1 MRRGMRVAGVG
12 FVLFGALVLSGA
24 PEATGQ
30 ATTGSGSD
38 EVPLSIQVRQQA
50 AEHPE
55 IAETLASLVDATEVG
70 PAGSGGEGGGR
81 TLTVTPD
88 TGLVHEQTVTL
99 RGQGWAAHDE
109 LIALQCAPGPFDFFA
124 CEVLTDFEA
133 PLPRAGPQGRFSTTE
148 AVEVILDTED
158 GSVDCR
164 IVTCRVGVG
173 SGVSGAVRLVDVSFD
188 PGGPDPTR
196 YRVSASPDTGLVDG
210 DVVAVS
216 GSGFPRSFDDF
227 GVATVTPCRTPLT
240 GPGDCDFG
248 ERQYVEV
255 LADGSL
261 RGTVVVGAVLALDG
275 GPYDCRSGTCALMVQ
290 PDDFFDEQGE
300 LSEAGLAPIAFDP
313 GGALRPPPTLT
324 VDPSTGLRDGDAVEL
339 HGAGFDPGRGFQV
352 AQCRAGATSFQD
364 CLGNPIYFGWSD
376 NDEVGGFF
384 GLRARFRDGN
394 GHLVDCRV
402 ESCSIV
408 IGHGDLGRH
417 AEAVVAFDPDAPLLD
432 PSITVS
438 PSTGLSDGDVVTV
451 SGTGWPDDGWV
462 SSVEVLQCPADAFDS
477 FDCFPAEETTVAPAG
492 AVEAVPL
499 PETADEAREAMAFE
513 TTLEVHTVLDLEFGG
528 RVDCRT
534 EGCIVLAEDFGG
546 ERSARAPISFLVDPG
561 PISATPPFTG

>member
-1 MRRGMRVAGVG
+1 MRRGIGGTGAGL
-12 FVLFGALVLSGA
+12 VLFGALMLSGA
-24 PEATGQ
+24 PAATGQ
-30 ATTGSGSD
+30 AAPPGRTD
-38 EVPLSIQVRQQA
+38 EVPLSIQVRQRA
-50 AEHPE
+50 AQHPE
-55 IAETLASLVDATEVG
+55 IAETLATLADATEAG
-70 PAGSGGEGGGR
+70 PAGSGGEGAGR

-88 TGLVHEQTVTL
+88 TGLVHDQTVTL

-109 LIALQCAPGPFDFFA
+109 LIALQCAPGPFDFFT
-124 CEVLTDFEA
+124 CEVLTDFDA
-133 PLPRAGPQGRFSTTE
+133 RLPRAGPQGRFSTTE

-158 GSVDCR
+158 GPVDCR
-164 IVTCRVGVG
+164 LVTCRIGVG
-173 SGVSGAVRLVDVSFD
+173 SDVTGTVRFADVTFD

-196 YRVSASPDTGLVDG
+196 YSVSAAPDTGLVDG
-210 DVVAVS
+210 DVVTVS
-216 GSGFPRSFDDF
+216 GRGFPRSVDDF

-240 GPGDCDFG
+240 GPGDCDLG

-275 GPYDCRSGTCALMVQ
+275 GPYDCRTGTCALMAQ
-290 PDDFFDEQGE
+290 PDDFFDELGE

-376 NDEVGGFF
+376 NDEIVGSF

-451 SGTGWPDDGWV
+451 VGTGWPDDGWV

-477 FDCFPAEETTVAPAG
+477 FDCLPAEATTVGPVG

-499 PETADEAREAMAFE
+499 PETVDEVREEMAFE

-528 RVDCRT
+528 VVDCRM
-534 EGCIVLAEDFGG
+534 EDCIVLAEDFGG
-546 ERSARAPISFLVDPG
+546 ERSARVPISFLVG
-561 PISATPPFTG
+561 PIAASPPFTG

>member
-1 MRRGMRVAGVG
+1 MTVAAVG
-12 FVLFGALVLSGA
+12 IVLFGALVLSGA
-24 PEATGQ
+24 PAATSP
-30 ATTGSGSD
+30 ATTRFGPD
-38 EVPLSIQVRQQA
+38 EVPLSIQVRQRA

-55 IAETLASLVDATEVG
+55 VAETLATLADATEAG
-70 PAGSGGEGGGR
+70 PARSGGEGGGR

-88 TGLVHEQTVTL
+88 TGLVHDQTVTL

-109 LIALQCAPGPFDFFA
+109 LVALQCAPGPFAFVA

-148 AVEVILDTED
+148 TVEVILDTEA
-158 GSVDCR
+158 GPVDCR
-164 IVTCRVGVG
+164 LETCRIGVG
-173 SGVSGAVRLVDVSFD
+173 SDVTGTVRLVDVSFA

-210 DVVAVS
+210 DVVSVS
-216 GSGFPRSFDDF
+216 GRGFPRAFADF
-227 GVATVTPCRTPLT
+227 GVATVTPCRSPLT
-240 GPGDCDFG
+240 APGDCDFG

-275 GPYDCRSGTCALMVQ
+275 GPFDCRSGACALMVQ
-290 PDDFFDEQGE
+290 PDDFFDEPGE

-313 GGALRPPPTLT
+313 GGALRPAPTLT

-364 CLGNPIYFGWSD
+364 CLGNPIYFGWSSD
-376 NDEVGGFF
+376 DEIRGHF

-394 GHLVDCRV
+394 NHLVDCRV

-438 PSTGLSDGDVVTV
+438 PSTGLRDGDVVTV

-462 SSVEVLQCPADAFDS
+462 SSVEVLQCPADAFSS
-477 FDCFPAEETTVAPAG
+477 FDCFPAEEATAGPAG

-513 TTLEVHTVLDLEFGG
+513 TTLEVHTVLDLEFRGL
-528 RVDCRT
+528 VDCRT

-546 ERSARAPISFLVDPG
+546 ERSARAPLSFLADPG

>member
-1 MRRGMRVAGVG
+1 MVGVG
-12 FVLFGALVLSGA
+12 LVLFGALVLSGA
-24 PEATGQ
+24 PAAAGQ
-30 ATTGSGSD
+30 AAPPGRTD
-38 EVPLSIQVRQQA
+38 EVPPFVQARQRV

-55 IAETLASLVDATEVG
+55 IAAMLATLADATEVG
-70 PAGSGGEGGGR
+70 PTGSGGEGGGR

-88 TGLVHEQTVTL
+88 TGLVHDQTVTL

-109 LIALQCAPGPFDFFA
+109 LIAIQCAPGSFDFFA
-124 CEVLTDFEA
+124 CEILTDFEA
-133 PLPRAGPQGRFSTTE
+133 ALPRAGPQGRFTMTDEVE
-148 AVEVILDTED
+148 AILDTED
-158 GSVDCR
+158 GPVDCR
-164 IVTCRVGVG
+164 LVTCRVGVG
-173 SGVSGAVRLVDVSFD
+173 SDVTGVVRFVDVTFA

-196 YRVSASPDTGLVDG
+196 YSVSAAPATDLVDG
-210 DVVAVS
+210 DIVTIS

-227 GVATVTPCRTPLT
+227 ALAVVTPCRTPLA
-240 GPGDCDFG
+240 GPGDCDLG

-261 RGTVVVGAVLALDG
+261 RGTVVVSAVLALDG
-275 GPYDCRSGTCALMVQ
+275 GPYDCRTGTCALMVQ
-290 PDDFFDEQGE
+290 PDDFFDGPGE
-300 LSEAGLAPIAFDP
+300 LSEAGLAPVAFDP

-324 VDPSTGLRDGDAVEL
+324 VEPSTGLRDGDAVEL
-339 HGAGFDPGRGFQV
+339 HGSGFDPGRFFQI
-352 AQCRAGATSFQD
+352 AQCRAGATSFVD
-364 CLGNPIYFGWSD
+364 CLGNPIYFGWSSD
-376 NDEVGGFF
+376 DEIGGFF

-402 ESCSIV
+402 ASCSIV

-451 SGTGWPDDGWV
+451 VGTGWPDDGWV
-462 SSVEVLQCPADAFDS
+462 SSVEILQCPADAFDS
-477 FDCFPAEETTVAPAG
+477 FDCFPAEETTVGPAS

-499 PETADEAREAMAFE
+499 PETADEAREELAFE

-528 RVDCRT
+528 SVDCRT
-534 EGCIVLAEDFGG
+534 EDCIVLAEDFGG
-546 ERSARAPISFLVDPG
+546 ERSARAPISFLVG